1 MSNNSF
7 CVLVCHAAVNAI
19 ASRTIPDLT
28 GCTIYVTQHPD
39 EDCAHLIAQSGIREV
54 KYMRNDERGNPDH
67 EENAKRIFALGR
79 VSLLYVT
86 GPFLHN

>member
-1 MSNNSF
+1 MLLSMPL
-7 CVLVCHAAVNAI
+7 LVEPSQTLLDV
-19 ASRTIPDLT
+19 R
-28 GCTIYVTQHPD
+28 YVTQHPD